1 MKGLILC
8 FAALLTAQIAV
19 AEEVTPK
26 PAPEEEPKQICTR
39 EKPVGTNRPVR
50 VCRDAEAAQ
59 LMGERSR
66 AAFENA
72 RQHRSD
78 WREEVR

>member
-1 MKGLILC
+1 MKRIVLC
-8 FAALLTAQIAV
+8 VAALIGTSV
-19 AEEVTPK
+19 AYADEVEEK
-26 PAPEEEPKQICTR
+26 PAVEEPKQICTR

-50 VCRDAEAAQ
+50 VCRDAEAAET
-59 LMGERSR
+59 MGERSR

-78 WREEVR
+78 WSEQVR

>member
-1 MKGLILC
+1 MKRIVLC
-8 FAALLTAQIAV
+8 IAALLTAHVAIAGDAAPEPV
-19 AEEVTPK
+19 AEEPR
-26 PAPEEEPKQICTR
+26 QICTR

-50 VCRDAEAAQ
+50 VCRDAETVQ
-59 LMGERSR
+59 RTGERSR
-66 AAFENA
+66 EAMENA